1 MSRVTKALEQLD
13 AALDRLQAAVA
24 VRLEKERTERDR
36 HQDEVKSLRQT
47 HVTLQS
53 EARTVS
59 SRLDAAIGRLRSVLE
74 G

>member
-1 MSRVTKALEQLD
+1 MSRAMEALEQLD
-13 AALDRLQAAVA
+13 AAIGRLEAAVDK
-24 VRLEKERTERDR
+24 RLGKERAERDR
-36 HQDEVKSLRQT
+36 LNDELKNLRQN
-47 HVTLQS
+47 HVTLQG

>member
-1 MSRVTKALEQLD
+1 MSRVMEALNQLD
-13 AALDRLQAAVA
+13 AAIGRLEAAVDK
-24 VRLEKERTERDR
+24 RLGQERAERDR
-36 HQDEVKSLRQT
+36 LNGELKNLRQT

-59 SRLDAAIGRLRSVLE
+59 SRLDAANGRLRSVLE